1 MPIYFDYVAVFI
13 LMIII
18 IWNVCIDRESRET
31 DKSQG
36 KELPSS
42 SSIRQWKSFPTTE
55 KEWKVALLVGFTYA
69 HLWRWRSF

>member
-18 IWNVCIDRESRET
+18 IWNVCIDWESRET

-42 SSIRQWKSFPTTE
+42 SSIQQWKSF
-55 KEWKVALLVGFTYA
+55 
-69 HLWRWRSF
+69 